1 FTLQFSTNNG
11 GTWSNIATGISSSQ
25 RYYNWTPPN
34 VVTGR
39 ALVRITRGSSTDQS
53 HDVFSVIGVPSN
65 LNVDWVCI
73 DSMQVS
79 YAGVTGATGYV
90 VSVLGAQYMDSAG
103 YSNTTTCVVRNLN
116 TLSPGWF
123 SVHALG
129 TDNCE

>member
-1 FTLQFSTNNG
+1 
-11 GTWSNIATGISSSQ
+11 
-25 RYYNWTPPN
+25 
-34 VVTGR
+34 
-39 ALVRITRGSSTDQS
+39 
-53 HDVFSVIGVPSN
+53 

-129 TDNCE
+129 TDNCEGRRANAIEHPAAPYNCVIVDDIGIINAL